1 MGLGLEI
8 LMSNTNVG
16 LESWERVPGFESLY
30 AVSGMGRVKTLRTGK
45 IKSQSKNRDGQNCV
59 TLYDGT
65 GAGHGMKVR
74 TLVLATFKGPRPEG
88 LVACNLDGNREDC
101 SLGNLGYVTLSEAR
115 LLNDRTRSREPRMNR
130 HIFGELQREAQE
142 SGETVIER
150 GLARGISEES
160 LRKYVRRV
168 VLNRA
173 KEAGKTESKGLGA
186 NYVGH

>member
-1 MGLGLEI
+1 
-8 LMSNTNVG
+8 MSNTNVMQ
-16 LESWERVPGFESLY
+16 ESWERVPGFESLY
-30 AVSGMGRVKTLRTGK
+30 AVSDMGRVKTLRTGK

-59 TLYDGT
+59 TFYDGS
-65 GAGHGMKVR
+65 GKHRKGHVVKVR

-88 LVACNLDGNREDC
+88 LVACNLDGNRDDC
-101 SLGNLGYVTLSEAR
+101 SVGNLGYVTLSEAR
-115 LLNDRTRSREPRMNR
+115 LLNDRIRPREPRMSR
-130 HIFGELQREAQE
+130 KLLAELQAEALS
-142 SGETVIER
+142 SGASVTECAE
-150 GLARGISEES
+150 ARGISEES

>member
-1 MGLGLEI
+1 
-8 LMSNTNVG
+8 MSNTNVMQ
-16 LESWERVPGFESLY
+16 ESWERVPGFESLY
-30 AVSGMGRVKTLRTGK
+30 AVSDMGRVKTLRTGK

-59 TLYDGT
+59 TFYDGS
-65 GAGHGMKVR
+65 GKHRKGHVVKVR

-88 LVACNLDGNREDC
+88 LVACNLDGNRDDC
-101 SLGNLGYVTLSEAR
+101 SVGNLGYVTLSEAR

-130 HIFGELQREAQE
+130 HIFGELQRESQE

-168 VLNRA
+168 VLNRT
-173 KEAGKTESKGLGA
+173 KEAGKTESTGLGA